1 MLCGLLPACDAAPP
15 MTAPT
20 TSTRRVSLLSWALLT
35 LSIFGFVALWVTIS
49 MFNGSQNSWMVVLA
63 ALDAAWML
71 RLGGWRPGP
80 LRMGLG
86 LLTTAAITALANWGI
101 IAAHLG
107 VAFGRTPWDSALRLG
122 AHHAWTLAQLAND
135 ASDIAWIL
143 LGLVVAAIASR

>member
-1 MLCGLLPACDAAPP
+1 

-20 TSTRRVSLLSWALLT
+20 APTRHVSLLSWVLLT
-35 LSIFGFVALWVTIS
+35 LGVGGFVAIWVTLS
-49 MFNGSQNSWMVVLA
+49 MFNARQNSWMAVLA

-86 LLTTAAITALANWGI
+86 LIATAAIMALANWGI

-107 VAFGRTPWDSALRLG
+107 AMFGRTPWDSALRLG
-122 AHHAWTLAQLAND
+122 VHHAWTLAQLAND
-135 ASDIAWIL
+135 AGDIAWLL
-143 LGLVVAAIASR
+143 LGLVVAAIVSR